1 MQEWLS
7 KFSAP
12 VEFCLIFSTLFHTF
26 WPGLPARTYF
36 VLNSSQF
43 PSKFNLFVF
52 YMDFKGF
59 LKTLIQVEG
68 VAVAEKSQT

>member
-12 VEFCLIFSTLFHTF
+12 VEFCLIFSTLFHTLC
-26 WPGLPARTYF
+26 PGLLARTYF